1 MRGLSKLLILAET
14 RRICL
19 QHCSRSVILADWGAG
34 ALGVQRKGD
43 FPSHNVLEISKLP
56 TGGGLSCG
64 DPVVVV
70 MTLMASRDKAALVA
84 SQDEGGSFLSRLLQ
98 RCFSIHAIETFSTAN
113 AASNRDDIDL
123 RLMWG
128 SAGIET

>member
-1 MRGLSKLLILAET
+1 
-14 RRICL
+14 
-19 QHCSRSVILADWGAG
+19 
-34 ALGVQRKGD
+34 
-43 FPSHNVLEISKLP
+43 
-56 TGGGLSCG
+56 
-64 DPVVVV
+64 
-70 MTLMASRDKAALVA
+70 MTLMASRDKAALVASQDEAALVA